1 MCCYAGVQECEMD
14 ERCVVML
21 VSRSLR
27 WMRDVC
33 YAGVQEFEMDG
44 RCVVM
49 LVSRSLRWMRDVL
62 LCWCPGV

>member
-1 MCCYAGVQECEMD
+1 MC
-14 ERCVVML
+14 
-21 VSRSLR
+21 
-27 WMRDVC
+27 C
-33 YAGVQEFEMDG
+33 YAGVQEFEMDE

>member
-1 MCCYAGVQECEMD
+1 MCCYAGVQEFEMDERCYAGVQECEMD

-27 WMRDVC
+27 WM
-33 YAGVQEFEMDG
+33 G
-44 RCVVM
+44 
-49 LVSRSLRWMRDVL
+49 DVL

>member
-1 MCCYAGVQECEMD
+1 MF
-14 ERCVVML
+14 VMP

-33 YAGVQEFEMDG
+33 YAGVQEFEMDE
-44 RCVVM
+44 RC
-49 LVSRSLRWMRDVL
+49 L